1 MVVVFQTVLPDCVA
15 LRTHPI
21 NRQRALDPTEPFAMA
36 RPKVVLAYS
45 GGLDT
50 SVAIPWLR
58 EEKGLEVV
66 AVTVDVGQPVD
77 LARVRAKAERS
88 GAVKAYVADAR
99 HEFAQAFV
107 GPALQAN
114 ALYEGVYPLSTALA
128 RPLIARHLVDV
139 ARREHASFV
148 AHGCT
153 GKGNDQVRFELST
166 TGLAPELGVIAPARE
181 WTMNR
186 EEEIAYAQ
194 RHGVE
199 VEATRRS
206 PYSTD
211 ENLWGRSVE
220 CGILEDPA
228 VEPPEEVFAWTR
240 APSDAPASPAYVTI
254 DFERG
259 VPVALDHR
267 ALPLEELIAELNRHA
282 GSHGV
287 GRIDHLESR
296 VVGIKSR
303 EVYECPAATVL
314 LRAHQALEAL
324 VLPRDVLSFKR
335 QVENRYAELV
345 YDGLWFSP
353 LRVSLDA
360 FVRSTQERLTGE
372 VAVKLFRG
380 SATVVGRRAASSL
393 YQAGLATYSL
403 GDQFRREMAEGFI
416 YVWGL
421 PSRTW
426 TAVGEKASP
435 NPELPPERAP

>member
-1 MVVVFQTVLPDCVA
+1 
-15 LRTHPI
+15 
-21 NRQRALDPTEPFAMA
+21 MA

-58 EEKGLEVV
+58 EEKGLDVV

-77 LARVRAKAERS
+77 LARIRAKAERS
-88 GAVKAYVADAR
+88 GATAAYVADAR
-99 HEFAQAFV
+99 REFADQFV
-107 GPALQAN
+107 LPALQAN

-139 ARREHASFV
+139 ARKEGAAFV

-181 WTMNR
+181 WTMSR

-228 VEPPEEVFAWTR
+228 VEPPEEVYAWTR
-240 APSDAPASPAYVTI
+240 SPLEAPADPAYVTI

-259 VPVALDHR
+259 VPVGLDHR
-267 ALPLEELIAELNRHA
+267 ELPLDTLIAELNRLA
-282 GSHGV
+282 GAHGV

-303 EVYECPAATVL
+303 EVYECPAAVVL
-314 LRAHQALEAL
+314 LKAHQALESL
-324 VLPRDVLSFKR
+324 VLPRDLLGFKR

-353 LRVSLDA
+353 LRVALDA

-372 VAVKLFRG
+372 VAMKLYRG
-380 SATVVGRRAASSL
+380 SATVAGRRASTSL

-426 TAVGEKASP
+426 AAVGEKTDPRPS
-435 NPELPPERAP
+435 ELPAERAP

>member
-1 MVVVFQTVLPDCVA
+1 MD
-15 LRTHPI
+15 
-21 NRQRALDPTEPFAMA
+21 
-36 RPKVVLAYS
+36 
-45 GGLDT
+45 
-50 SVAIPWLR
+50 
-58 EEKGLEVV
+58 VV

-77 LARVRAKAERS
+77 LVRVRAKAERS
-88 GAVKAYVADAR
+88 GAVSAHVADAKG
-99 HEFAQAFV
+99 EFAREFV
-107 GPALQAN
+107 LPALKAN
-114 ALYEGVYPLSTALA
+114 ALYEGIYPLSTALA
-128 RPLIARHLVDV
+128 RPLIARHLVEV
-139 ARREHASFV
+139 ARQEGASFV

-166 TGLAPELGVIAPARE
+166 TGLAPELGVVAPARE
-181 WTMNR
+181 WTMTR
-186 EEEIAYAQ
+186 EEEIAYAA

-199 VEATRRS
+199 VEATKRS

-220 CGILEDPA
+220 CGVLEDPA
-228 VEPPEEVFAWTR
+228 IEPPEEVYAWTR
-240 APSDAPASPAYVTI
+240 SPKEAPAEPAYVTI
-254 DFERG
+254 GFERG
-259 VPVALDHR
+259 APVSLDGR
-267 ALPLEELIAELNRHA
+267 ELPLEAMIARLNGLA

-314 LRAHQALEAL
+314 IQAHQALEAL
-324 VLPRDVLSFKR
+324 VLPRDVLAFKR
-335 QVENRYAELV
+335 LAEGRYAELV

-353 LRVSLDA
+353 LKSALDA
-360 FVRSTQERLTGE
+360 FVDATQERLEGE

-380 SATVVGRRAASSL
+380 SAVVSGRRSPSSM

-403 GDQFRREMAEGFI
+403 GDKFRREMAEGFI

-426 TAVGEKASP
+426 AAVGAAPASKP
-435 NPELPPERAP
+435 LAPPENAP

>member
-1 MVVVFQTVLPDCVA
+1 
-15 LRTHPI
+15 
-21 NRQRALDPTEPFAMA
+21 MA
-36 RPKVVLAYS
+36 RSKVVLAYS

-66 AVTVDVGQPVD
+66 TVTVDVGQPVD
-77 LARVRAKAERS
+77 LEKVRAKALAS
-88 GAVKAYVADAR
+88 GAVGAYVADAR
-99 HEFAQAFV
+99 HQFAEEFLR
-107 GPALQAN
+107 PAVRAN
-114 ALYEGVYPLSTALA
+114 ALYEGRYPLSTALA

-139 ARREHASFV
+139 ARREGAGAV

-166 TGLAPELGVIAPARE
+166 QSLAPELEVLAPARE
-181 WTMNR
+181 WAMNR
-186 EEEIAYAQ
+186 DQEIAYAAA
-194 RHGVE
+194 HGIP

-228 VEPPEEVFAWTR
+228 IEPPEEVYAWTR
-240 APSDAPASPAYVTI
+240 APLQAPERPAYVTVQ
-254 DFERG
+254 FEEG
-259 VPVALDHR
+259 VPVALDGERRPFH
-267 ALPLEELIAELNRHA
+267 ELISRLNEVA
-282 GSHGV
+282 GAHGV

-314 LRAHQALEAL
+314 LEAHRGLEAL
-324 VLPRDVLSFKR
+324 VLPRDVLAFKHT
-335 QVENRYAELV
+335 VEQRYSELV
-345 YDGLWFSP
+345 YDGLWFGP
-353 LRVSLDA
+353 LRACLEA
-360 FVRSTQERLTGE
+360 FVAATQERVSGE
-372 VAVKLFRG
+372 VSVKLFRG
-380 SATVVGRRAASSL
+380 LATVAGRRSPASL
-393 YQAGLATYSL
+393 YRAGLATYSE
-403 GDQFRREMAEGFI
+403 GDRFRREMAEGFI

-426 TAVGEKASP
+426 ASL
-435 NPELPPERAP
+435 EDPPERAPLPSSAPRR

>member
-1 MVVVFQTVLPDCVA
+1 
-15 LRTHPI
+15 
-21 NRQRALDPTEPFAMA
+21 MA
-36 RPKVVLAYS
+36 TGVSLAPKRHSMACAKVVLAYS

-58 EEKGLEVV
+58 EEKGLDVV

-77 LARVRAKAERS
+77 LDRVRDKALRS
-88 GAVKAYVADAR
+88 GAVAALAADAR
-99 HEFAQAFV
+99 QEFAEEFV
-107 GPALQAN
+107 LPALRAN

-128 RPLIARHLVDV
+128 RPLIGRHLVEV
-139 ARREHASFV
+139 ARRERASFV

-181 WTMNR
+181 WTMTR
-186 EEEIAYAQ
+186 EEEIAYAA
-194 RHGVE
+194 RHGIE

-211 ENLWGRSVE
+211 ENLWGRSIE

-228 VEPPEEVFAWTR
+228 VEPPEEVYLWTVSPGE
-240 APSDAPASPAYVTI
+240 APPGPEYLTVGFEHGAPVSVDGRELSAVRLI
-254 DFERG
+254 D
-259 VPVALDHR
+259 
-267 ALPLEELIAELNRHA
+267 ELNRRA
-282 GSHGV
+282 GAHGV

-314 LRAHQALEAL
+314 LRAHQALEGL

-335 QVENRYAELV
+335 HVEQRYAELI

-353 LRVSLDA
+353 LRSALEA
-360 FVRSTQERLTGE
+360 FVTETQQRITGE
-372 VAVKLFRG
+372 VAVKLYRG
-380 SATVVGRRAASSL
+380 SATVAGRRSSQSL
-393 YQAGLATYSL
+393 YQAGLATYSH

-426 TAVGEKASP
+426 AKVGETAA
-435 NPELPPERAP
+435 PEALAPAERAP